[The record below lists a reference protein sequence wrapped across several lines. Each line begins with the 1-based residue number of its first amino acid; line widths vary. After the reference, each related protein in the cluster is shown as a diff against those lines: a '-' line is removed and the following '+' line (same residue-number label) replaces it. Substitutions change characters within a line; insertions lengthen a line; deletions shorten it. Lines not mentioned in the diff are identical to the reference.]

1 VSAFKLVAAQKANHP
16 ISVMAEVVGV
26 GRTGF
31 TPGSGMPRETGAHD
45 AWLTEQNQGDAGRRI
60 ARSTAH
66 RGIHAEL
73 RMARGINVSRKRG
86 ERLMCEAQISGPVP
100 KRKGKTTT
108 VSPPSGSPMIWCSCS
123 PRPTATKRVLR
134 SRRCSRLLN

>member
-86 ERLMCEAQISGPVP
+86 ER
-100 KRKGKTTT
+100 KGKTTT